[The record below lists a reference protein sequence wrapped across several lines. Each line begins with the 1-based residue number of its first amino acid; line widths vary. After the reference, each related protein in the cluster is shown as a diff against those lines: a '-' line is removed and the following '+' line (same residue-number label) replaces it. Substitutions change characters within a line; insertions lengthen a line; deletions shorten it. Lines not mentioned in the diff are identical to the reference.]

1 MIGTSKVTPRTSWG
15 FVIAAVVV
23 FGSRAAWAQAPDK
36 PTSEKEAA
44 AAPAVPGTTVAQA
57 EAAPPPAP
65 PPPAPQPAAPPVAA
79 VPPPA
84 DSTAGTVTAAPTTPT
99 PDFKK
104 INVGVGMRVGGAF
117 TSSTT
122 SSGINDSSLDEIYV
136 EPRFSGDI
144 APMFAWQANFQGSIP
159 TGAPGGMSTAGSN
172 GSGVFNASASIL
184 DLIAKFEPH
193 AGFHLW
199 AGRLLVA
206 SDRSNFSGP
215 WFMSPWKYPG
225 FYASPL
231 VQANGPVG
239 PKQGFQGRNN
249 GATVWGEFLNAKL
262 KYYAGVFD
270 LNDSGVSP
278 LFTGRVNI
286 CLIGSESGF
295 YHSSTYYGAQD
306 IVAIGLGAQY
316 QKNAE
321 VDATGAAANLS
332 NQMADLL
339 AEKNFGAGGVATFEA
354 QYYHFDANNV
364 FGRKHAYYLLA
375 SWLMPTKLG
384 VGKLQ
389 PLVRWQQATAQPV
402 AMIGTPPSWKN
413 FDAYLTYVID
423 DYFLR
428 VSAGYSHGDVG
439 TSPTSNAIFLGV
451 QMQR

>member
-1 MIGTSKVTPRTSWG
+1 MKSTSTVSARLGWG
-15 FVIAAVVV
+15 FVIAGVVV
-23 FGSRAAWAQAPDK
+23 MGGSAAWAADP
-36 PTSEKEAA
+36 P
-44 AAPAVPGTTVAQA
+44 PAEPLAQA
-57 EAAPPPAP
+57 EAAPPPPPPPAP
-65 PPPAPQPAAPPVAA
+65 PPPAPTPSAPPVAA
-79 VPPPA
+79 VP
-84 DSTAGTVTAAPTTPT
+84 APVETPT
-99 PDFKK
+99 LSATPAGPPPPDFKK
-104 INVGVGMRVGGAF
+104 INVGVAMRVGTAF
-117 TSSTT
+117 QSATDSSKLSDT
-122 SSGINDSSLDEIYV
+122 SLDEIYV

-159 TGAPGGMSTAGSN
+159 TGAPGGVSTAGSN
-172 GSGVFNASASIL
+172 GSGVAGASASIL

-193 AGFHLW
+193 PGFHLW

-270 LNDSGVSP
+270 LNDSNVSP

-286 CLIGSESGF
+286 CLIGSEAGF

-332 NQMADLL
+332 NQLADLL
-339 AEKNFGAGGVATFEA
+339 AEKNFGAGGVGTFEA
-354 QYYHFDANNV
+354 QYYHFDQNNV
-364 FGRKHAYYLLA
+364 FGRKHAYYVLA
-375 SWLMPTKLG
+375 SWLTPSKIG

-402 AMIGTPPSWKN
+402 MGTTGPSWKN

-439 TSPTSNAIFLGV
+439 TSPTSNAMFLGV